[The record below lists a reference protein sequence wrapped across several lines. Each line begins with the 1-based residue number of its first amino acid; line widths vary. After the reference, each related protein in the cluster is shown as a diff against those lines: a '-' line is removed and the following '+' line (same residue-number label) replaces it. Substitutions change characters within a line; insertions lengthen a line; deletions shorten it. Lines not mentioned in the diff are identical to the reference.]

1 MEEDL
6 LEAMLELKAKVEM
19 LLALAKLECQA
30 NLVVG
35 LFANVGELLGSC
47 LTLLQQEGK
56 Q

>member
-6 LEAMLELKAKVEM
+6 LEAMLELKAKV
-19 LLALAKLECQA
+19 AKLECQT

-35 LFANVGELLGSC
+35 LFAKVGELLGSC